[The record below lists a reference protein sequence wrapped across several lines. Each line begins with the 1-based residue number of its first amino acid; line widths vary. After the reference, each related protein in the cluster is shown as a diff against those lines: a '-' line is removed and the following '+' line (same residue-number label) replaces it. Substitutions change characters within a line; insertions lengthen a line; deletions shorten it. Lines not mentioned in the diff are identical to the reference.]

1 MSTQPYFYLQN
12 VLGSTLYR
20 VCTIP
25 DRQRG
30 SKMHLQISDELLS
43 TESNFYLQNQFL
55 STQPYFYLQNVLGST
70 LYRVYTIPAGEIVP
84 KTYLRSSRRII
95 IYRLQFLSTSCN
107 YYLHPIIIIY
117 TWRISLKFTKQGFLS
132 CLVIT
137 VDDGAI
143 FIHKF

>member
-1 MSTQPYFYLQN
+1 MIGFQMYF
-12 VLGSTLYR
+12 R
-20 VCTIP
+20 
-25 DRQRG
+25 
-30 SKMHLQISDELLS
+30 
-43 TESNFYLQNQFL
+43 
-55 STQPYFYLQNVLGST
+55 TQPYFYLQNVLGST

-143 FIHKF
+143 FIHNFFYLSQSFTGLQCQISKILC